1 MSIRPTQRSRSAWTL
16 VEIMVAVAVFSIVG
30 LVLMGTY
37 LFSVKTM
44 ASMYNY
50 ALLDQSNRQAMDQ
63 LTREIRQA
71 RKVLNYTTNSITIL
85 TADENNAT
93 NTVTYSFSPNAQK
106 MIRTSTDGT
115 SKAILN
121 NCSLLSFQLF
131 KRCPSNSIF
140 GSFPVATNDWM
151 NTVKVLQ
158 LTWKTSIILST
169 GIVNSENIQTARIV
183 IRNQQDPSS

>member
-1 MSIRPTQRSRSAWTL
+1 MSIRPTQRSPSAWTL

>member
-71 RKVLNYTTNSITIL
+71 RKVLNYTTNSRGRPPWS
-85 TADENNAT
+85 
-93 NTVTYSFSPNAQK
+93 YG
-106 MIRTSTDGT
+106 RHH
-115 SKAILN
+115 
-121 NCSLLSFQLF
+121 
-131 KRCPSNSIF
+131 
-140 GSFPVATNDWM
+140 
-151 NTVKVLQ
+151 
-158 LTWKTSIILST
+158 
-169 GIVNSENIQTARIV
+169 
-183 IRNQQDPSS
+183 